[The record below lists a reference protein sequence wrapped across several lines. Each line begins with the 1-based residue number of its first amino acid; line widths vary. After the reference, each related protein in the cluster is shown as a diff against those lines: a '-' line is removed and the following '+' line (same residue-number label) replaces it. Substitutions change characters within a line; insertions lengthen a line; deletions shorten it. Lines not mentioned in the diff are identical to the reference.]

1 MTKIERVARAICVAC
16 EEYPDH
22 RGDARGNEYRW
33 QDYKE
38 VAEAA
43 IRAVGR
49 VPLIHAIG
57 TWQQTAKVI
66 AGLPSAFDKPY
77 WDMGLPCNLWL
88 ALDFMWAYEA
98 EALLND
104 HAFSRKLFIQ
114 AACPNASQE
123 FIDSVVLGTHEEV
136 NGMWVP
142 KGTTPS
148 HIGSGDINS
157 PAYVCGT
164 LATVMK

>member
-49 VPLIHAIG
+49 VPPIHAIG

-66 AGLPSAFDKPY
+66 AGLPRAFDEPY
-77 WDMGLPCNLWL
+77 WDLGLPYNLRL

>member
-66 AGLPSAFDKPY
+66 AGLPRAFDEPY
-77 WDMGLPCNLWL
+77 WDLGLPYNLRL

-142 KGTTPS
+142 KGTVPS

>member
-16 EEYPDH
+16 EEEPDH

-66 AGLPSAFDKPY
+66 AELPRAFDEPY
-77 WDMGLPCNLWL
+77 WDNGLPYNLRL
-88 ALDFMWAYEA
+88 ALDFMAAYEA

-136 NGMWVP
+136 NGVWVP
-142 KGTTPS
+142 KGTDPS
-148 HIGSGDINS
+148 FIGARDVSS
-157 PAYVCGT
+157 PAYVCGM

>member
-66 AGLPSAFDKPY
+66 AGLPSAFGKPY
-77 WDMGLPCNLWL
+77 WDLGLPYNLRL
-88 ALDFMWAYEA
+88 ALAFMWAYEA

>member
-1 MTKIERVARAICVAC
+1 MTKIERVARAICTAC

-22 RGDARGNEYRW
+22 VGDARGNQYRW

-57 TWQQTAKVI
+57 TWQQTAKII
-66 AGLPSAFDKPY
+66 AELPKAFDEPY
-77 WDMGLPCNLWL
+77 WEHGLPCNLRL

-148 HIGSGDINS
+148 HISSGDINS

>member
-77 WDMGLPCNLWL
+77 WDLGLPYNLRL

-148 HIGSGDINS
+148 HISSGDINS

>member
-49 VPLIHAIG
+49 VPLINAIG

-77 WDMGLPCNLWL
+77 WDLGLPYNLRL

-148 HIGSGDINS
+148 HISSGDINS
-157 PAYVCGT
+157 PAYVCGM

>member
-77 WDMGLPCNLWL
+77 WDMGLPCNLRL

-148 HIGSGDINS
+148 YIGSGDINS

>member
-22 RGDARGNEYRW
+22 RGDARGNKYRW

-66 AGLPSAFDKPY
+66 AGLPSAFGKPY
-77 WDMGLPCNLWL
+77 WDLGLPYNLRL

-157 PAYVCGT
+157 PANVCGT